1 MDYKGYEQQLRP
13 EDEYSLGS
21 WFWIADRYIFLH
33 EKPSRRLP
41 SKPNNW
47 NKVHPVVLATRSEP
61 SAVLF
66 FRTSTGKS
74 GHHHR
79 PHRHGAN
86 RRCEID
92 KVGRVVLSVPVT
104 ILDSSLLNNT
114 SFSCIEPDD
123 TDLLEAIRKAI
134 EARPS

>member
-21 WFWIADRYIFLH
+21 WFLIPDIYLRKL
-33 EKPSRRLP
+33 EKPNQRFSH
-41 SKPNNW
+41 NW
-47 NKVHPVVLATRSEP
+47 NKSRRVVLATRSEP

-92 KVGRVVLSVPVT
+92 KVGRVVLNVPVT

-114 SFSCIEPDD
+114 SFSCIEPDG
-123 TDLLEAIRKAI
+123 TDLLEAIRNAI